1 MGAGSSSI
9 SKDSR
14 TTVAVATAASFFKRA
29 AHASTS
35 ASPTAA
41 PATCTHTSPTASHF
55 AQTIDA
61 AARRDDDKFLRR
73 IFDVYADSNGK
84 LSSVAL
90 MSALNDVAAPVLAAV
105 TAEEPLSA
113 AEQIFRRADANLNGD
128 VDFIECGTYE
138 LLCSPSSHSPQHVLE
153 GGAAA

>member
-35 ASPTAA
+35 ASPA

-61 AARRDDDKFLRR
+61 AARRDDDKLLRR

-84 LSSVAL
+84 LSSAAL

-128 VDFIECGTYE
+128 VDFIECGT
-138 LLCSPSSHSPQHVLE
+138 
-153 GGAAA
+153 